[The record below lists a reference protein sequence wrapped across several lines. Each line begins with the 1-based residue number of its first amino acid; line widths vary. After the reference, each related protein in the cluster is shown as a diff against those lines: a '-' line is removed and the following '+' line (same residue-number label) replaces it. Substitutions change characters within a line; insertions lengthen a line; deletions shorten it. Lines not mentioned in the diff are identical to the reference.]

1 LRPRLPDATRT
12 MPLPTTLL
20 ELSGQREVQALVLL
34 AVLLL
39 LVLVAALR
47 RAGWRRTATALT
59 AGALVIAV
67 AATLWL
73 TLRPLA
79 LDGPAQRT
87 LYLDPIEGAWGW
99 RSIAW
104 RPVVANVVLFL
115 PVGALAAAVWWR
127 RPLVAVW
134 LGCIAL
140 SVTIEAVQYLVP
152 TGRVANAADVLA
164 NATGALLGVL
174 VATGLGTRPRPD
186 ARVAGDGHS
195 STTAAGSNS
204 NVRVSPPRS
213 ASR

>member
-1 LRPRLPDATRT
+1 LRSPALPDADST
-12 MPLPTTLL
+12 MPLLTTLL
-20 ELSGQREVQALVLL
+20 ELSSQRAFQALVLL
-34 AVLLL
+34 VVVAVLA
-39 LVLVAALR
+39 LVATLR
-47 RAGWRRTATALT
+47 RTGRRRAASALA
-59 AGALVIAV
+59 AGALLVAV

-104 RPVVANVVLFL
+104 RPVVANVALFL

-127 RPLVAVW
+127 RPILAVW
-134 LGCIAL
+134 LGCVAM
-140 SVTIEAVQYLVP
+140 SVTIEAAQYLVP

-174 VATGLGTRPRPD
+174 LAAGLGTRPR
-186 ARVAGDGHS
+186 
-195 STTAAGSNS
+195 AAG
-204 NVRVSPPRS
+204 RAGPPLRGPAPVTS
-213 ASR
+213 DRR

>member
-1 LRPRLPDATRT
+1 
-12 MPLPTTLL
+12 MPLLMTLL
-20 ELSGQREVQALVLL
+20 ELSSQRPFQALVLL
-34 AVLLL
+34 AVLVLL
-39 LVLVAALR
+39 ALVAALR
-47 RAGWRRTATALT
+47 RVGWRRAATTLAGSAL
-59 AGALVIAV
+59 LVAI

-79 LDGPAQRT
+79 LDGVAPRT

-134 LGCIAL
+134 LGCVAL

-174 VATGLGTRPRPD
+174 VAAGLGTRPRAG
-186 ARVAGDGHS
+186 ARAAPAV
-195 STTAAGSNS
+195 TRPTPTA
-204 NVRVSPPRS
+204 S
-213 ASR
+213 ARR